1 MRGSCTSR
9 PIKALA
15 RPPRTP
21 WKEAPAR
28 SPNPRKCGD
37 EESYGKVQGSAGEGR
52 HGFCG
57 MPGGFAR
64 RHDGGSP
71 VERTLRQEPGVA

>member
-1 MRGSCTSR
+1 MTIRGGGGAGQREQWEDPLATQPDREIELRQTNRGIGGVRGSCTSR

-37 EESYGKVQGSAGEGR
+37 EENFGKV
-52 HGFCG
+52 
-57 MPGGFAR
+57 
-64 RHDGGSP
+64 
-71 VERTLRQEPGVA
+71 

>member
-9 PIKALA
+9 PVKALA

-21 WKEAPAR
+21 WEEAPVR
-28 SPNPRKCGD
+28 SPNPRESTNEK
-37 EESYGKVQGSAGEGR
+37 SYGKFQGSAGEGR
-52 HGFCG
+52 HGVCR
-57 MPGGFAR
+57 MPGVFAR

-71 VERTLRQEPGVA
+71 VEGSLRQEPGVA